1 MSCATDR
8 TEGVFM
14 ETAVL
19 RTFLHIV
26 DEGSFAEAA
35 RRMGISK
42 SLSSKYIADLE
53 SSLGTPLLTRS
64 TRSVKPTAVGLEY
77 SGRIREVLA
86 QLDAATEAVRA
97 VSAQPAGPLK
107 IGAPVFYTLRVLQPH
122 MLRFIEQHPDIQL
135 EAVLDD
141 ERADLVGD
149 SFDAVIRIGTLDDS
163 SLFARHLHDMRLML
177 VASPAYLAEHGV
189 PSQPADLADHRS
201 IYYTNLRG
209 TGTWPFR
216 RGNEVVH
223 QKIVPVFQTNNGELV
238 RAAALDGKGIAMM
251 PMFMIEDELRDG
263 RLVPVLTDFFLPE
276 VPVNLIYPTRRHMTA
291 ALRAFMEFMSGLK
304 LS

>member
-1 MSCATDR
+1 
-8 TEGVFM
+8 M

-42 SLSSKYIADLE
+42 SLCSKYISDLE
-53 SSLGTPLLTRS
+53 ASLGARLLTRS
-64 TRSVKPTAVGLEY
+64 TRSVKPTAVGLDY
-77 SGRIREVLA
+77 SARVREILA
-86 QLDAATEAVRA
+86 QLDEATEAVRA
-97 VSAQPAGPLK
+97 VSAKPSGPLK

-122 MLRFIEQHPDIQL
+122 MLKFIEQHPDIQL

-149 SFDAVIRIGTLDDS
+149 SFDAVIRIGNLDDS
-163 SLFARHLHDMRLML
+163 GLFARHLHDVRLML
-177 VASPAYLAEHGV
+177 VASPGYLAEHGV
-189 PSQPADLADHRS
+189 PAKPEDLTDHRS

-209 TGTWPFR
+209 SGTWPFR
-216 RGNEVVH
+216 KGNEVVH

-238 RAAALDGKGIAMM
+238 RAAAMDGKGIAMM
-251 PMFMIEDELRDG
+251 PMFMIDEELRDG
-263 RLVPVLTDFFLPE
+263 RLVPILTDFFLPD
-276 VPVNLIYPTRRHMTA
+276 VPVNLIYPSRRHMTA

-304 LS
+304 LR